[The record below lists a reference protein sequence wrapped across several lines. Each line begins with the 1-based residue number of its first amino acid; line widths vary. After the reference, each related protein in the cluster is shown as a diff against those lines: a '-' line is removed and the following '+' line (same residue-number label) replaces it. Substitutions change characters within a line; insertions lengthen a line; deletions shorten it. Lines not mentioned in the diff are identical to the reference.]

1 MKLTDYLT
9 AINYSKEP
17 LMSEDDQAEK
27 GYVPYVINRCLSYFI
42 DTIIHANQMNQ
53 YPLVDKSMQFDY
65 YLNVIRKRKRYS
77 KWLKTETDDNFNVIK
92 EYYGYSNAKTKDVI
106 SIFTQNDIDEMKE
119 YLSGGGIK
127 K

>member
-9 AINYSKEP
+9 AINYSKES
-17 LMSEDDQAEK
+17 LMSGDEQAEK
-27 GYVPYVINRCLSYFI
+27 DYVPYVVNRCLSYFI
-42 DTIIHANQMNQ
+42 DTVIHANQMNQ
-53 YPLVDKSMQFDY
+53 FPLLDKSIQFDY

-77 KWLKTETDDNFNVIK
+77 KWLKNEMDDNFNIVK
-92 EYYGYSNAKTKDVI
+92 KYYGYSNSKTKEVI
-106 SIFTQNDIDEMKE
+106 DMFTSDDIAEMKE